1 MHVTPCVAR
10 LLQGENPPV
19 HSLGK
24 ANIMHPPIL
33 TIAIP
38 TYNRFE
44 TLCTNLSRLVPL
56 LTQDVCVLVLDNAS
70 TDDTRNLTDWVKAN
84 HPDASIR
91 VIRNITNVGAGA
103 NVTRCFELA
112 ETPWVW
118 TLSDDDPVKP
128 DAVTGILD
136 VIARNPTAAYIN
148 MQSTAIPD
156 ELRRPAD
163 LELHCSTIADLAE
176 KLDFMPNLLL
186 SSTGV
191 FRVAAARAVLR
202 KAYINLNTVA
212 PHIAIILSILDAGIG
227 GVILSGHTV
236 VTYHL
241 STDVPW
247 ATEVWL
253 AVADVFNLVRDQ
265 HARAILLRKYT
276 QTHPGWVETRKLLR
290 VLRPLMLDPSTRGMA
305 ISDYLYA
312 WSKRIQFTEHPV
324 VLFMAFVA
332 EALSIAGMVLLATIF
347 PMRNA
352 ARNTESDAF
361 LRTAIDGRA

>member
-1 MHVTPCVAR
+1 MC
-10 LLQGENPPV
+10 
-19 HSLGK
+19 S
-24 ANIMHPPIL
+24 PIL

-44 TLCTNLSRLVPL
+44 AVCSNITRLVPQ
-56 LTQDVCVLVLDNAS
+56 LTAAVCVLVIDNAS
-70 TDDTRNLTDWVKAN
+70 TDNTHNLVDWVRAN

-103 NVTRCFELA
+103 NVTRCFELVA
-112 ETPWVW
+112 TPWVW
-118 TLSDDDPVKP
+118 TLMDDDPVEP
-128 DAVTGILD
+128 DAVAGILD

-163 LELHCSTIADLAE
+163 LDVYCSTTADLAE
-176 KLDFMPNLLL
+176 KLDFMPNLVL

-191 FRVAAARAVLR
+191 FRVTAARAVLR

-212 PHIAIILSILDAGIG
+212 PHVAIQLSILEAGLG
-227 GVILSGHTV
+227 AVILSGHTV

-241 STDVPW
+241 STDDPW
-247 ATEVWL
+247 STAVWL

-265 HARAILLRKYT
+265 RARAILLRKYT
-276 QTHPGWVETRKLLR
+276 QTHPGWVDTRKLLR
-290 VLRPLMLDPSTRGMA
+290 VLRPLMLDSSTRQMA

-312 WSKRIQFTEHPV
+312 WSKRIQFTKQPV
-324 VLFMAFVA
+324 LLLIAFVV
-332 EALSIAGMVLLATIF
+332 EALTVAGMILCSLIIPIRREAPTV
-347 PMRNA
+347 
-352 ARNTESDAF
+352 ESDAF
-361 LRTAIDGRA
+361 LRTAIDGKA

>member
-1 MHVTPCVAR
+1 MHT
-10 LLQGENPPV
+10 
-19 HSLGK
+19 
-24 ANIMHPPIL
+24 PIL

-44 TLCTNLSRLVPL
+44 TVCANLTRLVPL
-56 LTQDVCVLVLDNAS
+56 LTHDVCVLVLDNAS
-70 TDDTRNLTDWVKAN
+70 TDGTRDLNDWVRAN

-103 NVTRCFELA
+103 NVTRSFELVD
-112 ETPWVW
+112 TPWVW
-118 TLSDDDPVKP
+118 TLMDDDPVKP
-128 DAVTGILD
+128 DAVVGILD

-176 KLDFMPNLLL
+176 NLDFMPNLLL

-212 PHIAIILSILDAGIG
+212 PHIAITLSILDAGLG
-227 GVILSGHTV
+227 DVILSGHTV

-241 STDVPW
+241 STDDPW
-247 ATEVWL
+247 STEVWL
-253 AVADVFNLVRDQ
+253 AVADVFALVRDQ
-265 HARAILLRKYT
+265 QARAILLRKYT
-276 QTHPGWVETRKLLR
+276 QTHPGWVDTRKLLR

-312 WSKRIQFTEHPV
+312 WSKRIQFTNHPV
-324 VLFMAFVA
+324 ILFTAFVA
-332 EALSIAGMVLLATIF
+332 QALTIAGMVLLATIF
-347 PMRNA
+347 PMRLTA
-352 ARNTESDAF
+352 PTTESDAF
-361 LRTAIDGRA
+361 LRTATDGKA